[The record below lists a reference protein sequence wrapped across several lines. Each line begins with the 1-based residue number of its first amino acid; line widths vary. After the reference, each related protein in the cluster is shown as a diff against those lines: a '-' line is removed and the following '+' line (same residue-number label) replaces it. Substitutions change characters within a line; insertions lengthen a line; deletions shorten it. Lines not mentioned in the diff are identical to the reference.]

1 MNPSP
6 PTEPHFPLQ
15 QCHITAMWVC
25 NNVHKHQDFDSSYDN
40 QTINT
45 MTYDY
50 LKQTLIIMIILTDDM
65 TTSEAML
72 CSNCQSSVE

>member
-1 MNPSP
+1 
-6 PTEPHFPLQ
+6 
-15 QCHITAMWVC
+15 MWVC

-50 LKQTLIIMIILTDDM
+50 LNQTLIIIIILTDDM

-72 CSNCQSSVE
+72 